1 MKTLYKKKIIVK
13 FLTKFFEYAIII
25 LRYILFNNFFIMFN
39 KKNTLLLVTS
49 MFVFSS
55 VSAASLPTEVKTA
68 TPKTW
73 METKVENVMSSPLTI
88 SSVKVL
94 ESNKAEVLFSKW
106 DMNFS
111 TGSELK
117 VYNQV
122 EVAWVKALET
132 DSKKLE
138 IKLAQDTLTTWSSIS
153 LLSLN
158 DLDLNADFVID
169 KDGYVLTSATSE
181 AWSKLT
187 VVDSKTIL
195 IDLKKDL
202 VWALPNLKVLKENK
216 VKEVNSQL
224 WKITLTLE
232 NSFESNKSYIL
243 MVLSL
248 LDSAKKDVALENGVF
263 DFTGPTEVLATAA
276 STGAVLETKE
286 SLDLMAATGAT
297 ATWATASG
305 MTSTGWLAIE
315 DVALKAD
322 ATPETG
328 TKEIFIVLL
337 SLMLGLGIFAYK
349 NKNAKV

>member
-1 MKTLYKKKIIVK
+1 M
-13 FLTKFFEYAIII
+13 TKFFEYAIII

-68 TPKTW
+68 TTKTW
-73 METKVENVMSSPLTI
+73 METKAENVMSSALTI

-94 ESNKAEVLFSKW
+94 ESNKAEVLFSKG
-106 DMNFS
+106 DINFS
-111 TGSELK
+111 TWSELK

-122 EVAWVKALET
+122 EVSWVKALET

-158 DLDLNADFVID
+158 DLDLNA
-169 KDGYVLTSATSE
+169 
-181 AWSKLT
+181 
-187 VVDSKTIL
+187 DSKTIL

-276 STGAVLETKE
+276 WTGAALETKE

-297 ATWATASG
+297 LTGSTSTGATASG

-315 DVALKAD
+315 DVALNAE

-337 SLMLGLGIFAYK
+337 SLMLGLGIFAYR

>member
-1 MKTLYKKKIIVK
+1 
-13 FLTKFFEYAIII
+13 
-25 LRYILFNNFFIMFN
+25 MFN

-73 METKVENVMSSPLTI
+73 METKAENVMSSALTI

-94 ESNKAEVLFSKW
+94 ESNKAEVLFSKG
-106 DMNFS
+106 DINFS

-122 EVAWVKALET
+122 EVSWVKALET

-138 IKLAQDTLTTWSSIS
+138 IKLTQDTLTTWSSIS

-248 LDSAKKDVALENGVF
+248 LDSAKKDVALENWVF

-276 STGAVLETKE
+276 WTGAALETKE
-286 SLDLMAATGAT
+286 SLDLMASTGAT
-297 ATWATASG
+297 STGATASG

-315 DVALKAD
+315 DVALNAE

-337 SLMLGLGIFAYK
+337 SLMLGLGIFAYR